1 MDKPWKLYKILQRAP
16 KSPFRGPFTPAD
28 HSYNNNQIIKDA
40 DKKASERLII
50 KGHLKFNYE
59 YFYGI
64 CQVGYLALCCRMFDQ
79 NLFMR

>member
-28 HSYNNNQIIKDA
+28 HSYNNNQNIKDP
-40 DKKASERLII
+40 DKKASERL

-64 CQVGYLALCCRMFDQ
+64 CQAESKGILLCAAECLARIYL
-79 NLFMR
+79 